1 MKLAHKIVPYNSKK
15 AYKERCFL
23 PTLIGLLLLC
33 WLPCITFAATKLQ
46 GIEYSS
52 LPGKSVQLRLEFS
65 APVAK
70 PTFFA
75 IDDPAR
81 IVLDFPGVK
90 IGTARQSQVIGA
102 GMTRSVTMVEAADRT
117 RVVVNLIQSVPFETR
132 VDKNFVYVTVNGSP
146 AGASTEESGAAH
158 TGRHLI
164 KNIDFRRGEAGE
176 GRVIV
181 SLSDTQAP
189 VDIREEGK
197 RIIVDFM
204 NTTLPNELE
213 RRLDVVDFA
222 TPVKFIDTS
231 TKNQNVRMV
240 IAPADVEHEYLSYQ
254 SDDMLVVE
262 LKPLTKKEK
271 ELARKKEFGYVGE
284 KLSLNFQSI
293 EVRSVLQLIADFTGL
308 NLVAS
313 DTVQGSV
320 TLRLKNVP
328 WDQALDIILKTKGLA
343 MRRMGN
349 VVLVAPSEEIAARE
363 KLELETR
370 KQVEELAPLG
380 SEFIQVNFAKASNLA
395 ALIQSEENSLLSA
408 RGHATFDERTNTLL
422 VMDTA
427 DRLAALRKLVASL
440 DIPVRQVLIESR
452 VVIAS
457 SDFSR
462 ELGVRFGL
470 SKQDK
475 VGGAFDQVT
484 TSGSLNGTT
493 QIINQETLE
502 LQDRLN
508 VNFPV
513 TKKDAAKIALALT
526 NLPLGALLELELS
539 ALQAE
544 GRGEVISNP
553 RVITSNQKEAIIE
566 QGTEIPYQRASS
578 SGATSVSFKK
588 AVLSLKVTPQITP
601 DDRIIMDLGVTKD
614 SVGKVFAGV
623 PSINTREVST
633 QVLVNNGQTVVLGG
647 IYEQEKNRAVRR
659 IPFLGD
665 LPYAGIL
672 FRDKT
677 EFNNKRELLIFVTPK
692 IIKEGARL

>member
-1 MKLAHKIVPYNSKK
+1 
-15 AYKERCFL
+15 
-23 PTLIGLLLLC
+23 
-33 WLPCITFAATKLQ
+33 
-46 GIEYSS
+46 
-52 LPGKSVQLRLEFS
+52 
-65 APVAK
+65 
-70 PTFFA
+70 
-75 IDDPAR
+75 
-81 IVLDFPGVK
+81 
-90 IGTARQSQVIGA
+90 
-102 GMTRSVTMVEAADRT
+102 MTRSVTMVEAADRT
-117 RVVVNLIQSVPFETR
+117 RVVVNLVQSVPFETR
-132 VDKNFVYVTVNGSP
+132 VDKNFVYVTVNGFP
-146 AGASTEESGAAH
+146 AAASAEKSGAAP

-181 SLSDTQAP
+181 SLSDIRTP

-197 RIIVDFM
+197 RIIVDFI
-204 NTTLPNELE
+204 NTALPNELE
-213 RRLDVVDFA
+213 RRLDVLDFA
-222 TPVKFIDTS
+222 TPVKLVDTF

-240 IAPADVEHEYLSYQ
+240 ITPANVEHEYLSYQ
-254 SDDMLVVE
+254 SDDTLVVE

-328 WDQALDIILKTKGLA
+328 WDQALDIILRTKGLA

-349 VVLVAPSEEIAARE
+349 VVLVAPSQEIADRE
-363 KLELETR
+363 KLELEAR

-395 ALIQSEENSLLSA
+395 ALIQSEENSLLSP

-462 ELGVRFGL
+462 DLGVRFGL
-470 SKQDK
+470 SGRGDTS
-475 VGGAFDQVT
+475 GTFDQAT

-493 QIINQETLE
+493 QIINRETLE

-588 AVLSLKVTPQITP
+588 AVLSLTVTPQITP

-614 SVGKVFAGV
+614 SVGKVFNGV
-623 PSINTREVST
+623 PSINTRKVAT

-672 FRDKT
+672 FRDKS